1 MPVQIKYP
9 VSRKPLDKSR
19 RDYVETLLDF
29 LESVKIT
36 PAVTAFTQ
44 SLVYLILNDK
54 FHNDITELRKKSKI
68 QDTGLV
74 VKRPV
79 TYSRLYDNAQSF
91 VESSTYCSKPLRPFV
106 TKIFVDYSLLVTP
119 DSLWLKGVEESHN
132 RYLSIVGGFDVPDP
146 IFGKDNTKNFDALFW
161 QIYVYPKDNLMQV
174 RKSLSHYFV
183 WMMSYF
189 VKEGFDKETFELQNR
204 KVITKWNKYIK
215 KPVTLQVREDR
226 KAERV
231 LLEFQSYINT
241 KTKDILRTFDMKKK
255 SIASL
260 QKTLGDEPDNRAPN
274 FRARILYYI
283 EYLEGKSPKA
293 IAIAIHS
300 GLLKPTKAYVKPAEL
315 ALIISTENSSSPT
328 SLNVRELRQTVKRK
342 VSMSYGRALS
352 L

>member
-1 MPVQIKYP
+1 MPVLIKYP
-9 VSRKPLDKSR
+9 VLRKPLDKSR
-19 RDYVETLLDF
+19 RDYIETLLDS
-29 LESVKIT
+29 LESVKVT
-36 PAVTAFTQ
+36 PAVVAFTQ

-54 FHNDITELRKKSKI
+54 FHNDITKLRKKSKI

-74 VKRPV
+74 SGRPTKYTKLSDYVHSYV
-79 TYSRLYDNAQSF
+79 TSLA
-91 VESSTYCSKPLRPFV
+91 YCSEVFRPFV
-106 TKIFVDYSLLVTP
+106 TKIFIDYSLLVTP
-119 DSLWLKGVEESHN
+119 DSIWLKGVEESHS

-146 IFGKDNTKNFDALFW
+146 IFGKDNTKNYDALFW
-161 QIYVYPKDNLMQV
+161 QIYVYPKDNLMQA

-189 VKEGFDKETFELQNR
+189 VKESFDKEAFEFRNR
-204 KVITKWNKYIK
+204 SAIAKWNKYIK
-215 KPVTLQVREDR
+215 KPVTLKIQEDR
-226 KAERV
+226 KEERV
-231 LLEFQSYINT
+231 VLVFQSYINT
-241 KTKDILRTFDMKKK
+241 RGKDILQTFDKKKK

-260 QKTLGDEPDNRAPN
+260 QKKLGDEPDNRAPN

-300 GLLKPTKAYVKPAEL
+300 GLLKPTKAYVKPVD
-315 ALIISTENSSSPT
+315 IPTTIRTENTSSST

-342 VSMSYGRALS
+342 VSTSYGKALS